1 MPGEPQ
7 KLRVFLA
14 EDNLG
19 DVYLIKEALR
29 ANNYAFEI
37 DRSEDGESSLGKLSR
52 FVAGDVPDLIIIDLN
67 MPKIDGLDLLR
78 YVRSSQLLATVPV
91 MILTSSCSPQD
102 RLEAERLG
110 ANAFITKPPTLNE
123 FLSAIGS
130 GIRSAVS
137 PAARPSSAV

>member
-67 MPKIDGLDLLR
+67 MPKMDGL
-78 YVRSSQLLATVPV
+78 QLLAAIKSSPQWRTIPVV
-91 MILTSSCSPQD
+91 MITTEGGETKVG
-102 RLEAERLG
+102 EAVKLG
-110 ANAFITKPPTLNE
+110 AAGYVRKPFTADQIKEKL
-123 FLSAIGS
+123 A
-130 GIRSAVS
+130 GILEGVTA
-137 PAARPSSAV
+137 